1 MTAAAAKVC
10 EIGGAMQSP
19 ITIPTRFRDLP
30 PPPPSR
36 GYEWVLFAPFLI
48 LHIVPFA
55 AIWTGTRPIDWI
67 VCVALYFS
75 RMLMVT
81 AGYHRYFSHRTF
93 KTSRWF
99 QFVMAFWAQTSSQKG
114 VLWWAA
120 HHRNHHKYS
129 DLPWDVHSPIQ
140 RGFWYSHVG
149 WLNDRGTEVTHYNRI
164 PDLTKFPELM
174 WLNKYWLV
182 PPITLG
188 VVVYLLLGWSGLLIG
203 FALSTVLL
211 WHGTFTINSLSHVF
225 GRRRFATEDT
235 SRNNWLLAL
244 LTLGEGWHNNHH
256 HYMSSTRQGFYWW
269 EIDIA
274 YYFLKALSWLG
285 IVWDLRPV
293 PEEVLADGRARDAAD
308 PAGTAPLPL
317 ANLQHVTSHAAP
329 LPTTMPAELV

>member
-1 MTAAAAKVC
+1 MH
-10 EIGGAMQSP
+10 SP
-19 ITIPTRFRDLP
+19 VVIPERFKDLP
-30 PPPPSR
+30 PRAPSR
-36 GYEWVLFAPFLI
+36 GNDWLFFTPFLA
-48 LHIVPFA
+48 LHVLPFL
-55 AIWTGTRPIDWI
+55 AIWTGTNPIDWV
-67 VCVALYFS
+67 VCVALYFG

-81 AGYHRYFSHRTF
+81 AGYHRYFSHRTY
-93 KTSRWF
+93 KTSRVF
-99 QFVMAFWAQTSSQKG
+99 QFVIAFWAMTSSQKG
-114 VLWWAA
+114 ALWWGA

-149 WLNDRGTEVTHYNRI
+149 WLMDRGTEVTDYKRI
-164 PDLTKFPELM
+164 ADFAKYPELV
-174 WLNKYWLV
+174 WLNKNWLV
-182 PPITLG
+182 PPVTLG
-188 VVVYLLLGWSGLLIG
+188 VTVFLLLGWSGLLIG
-203 FALSTVLL
+203 FFLSTVLL

-235 SRNNWLLAL
+235 SRNNWFLAL

-274 YYFLKALSWLG
+274 YYFLKALSMVG

-293 PEEVLADGRARDAAD
+293 PEDVLADGRARDAAD

-317 ANLQHVTSHAAP
+317 AHVPAPTPAPAPITVPLAAGA
-329 LPTTMPAELV
+329 AELA